1 MKRIFYK
8 CLASAVL
15 IAGSGVA
22 IGAALPASE
31 PREASETRSGDEQEL
46 IADSPKVKGESVID
60 GRDLYLKFTITTPTE
75 CRNAEW
81 DYFDIEHIDKLVL
94 FREAENWW
102 DDGIEVNV
110 WTEVQPGTEYVYED
124 REQSLNK
131 GKEYTYFA
139 VAYIGERAGSNG
151 YAYVTLGI
159 TPVTPDYPVLE
170 PTGIGTPVTVTYSC
184 PELLYQKDYWS
195 DPEPMPEGI
204 TYDAITLTRSS
215 NGEEVVIDK
224 HDNPQPGEQ
233 FVYVDNDAPDGTVVY
248 KVKTSTFAGE
258 SSDATSR
265 IFLGYDY
272 PGAPTELKA
281 IEQDGKVVVS
291 WEAPKKGY
299 NDGVLDPETLRY
311 SVYRKT
317 GDYDYN
323 PKLLADN
330 LTECTYTD
338 DLADLTE
345 ETVVNYRVVPY
356 NNVETPSG
364 TYNYAETYS
373 GLIVGPPVSLPF
385 VETFNSGNKFN
396 KSFDKRWD
404 SNFSYYSFSD
414 YYIRNG
420 EMSITVGDN
429 TLSFSAGVDGGSSE
443 DENGADGFFYVSPA
457 TYYNNTD
464 NGYLTSGNI
473 SLAEVVN
480 PIASFYYMPINN
492 STGKIALEIYTGQ
505 SDDEGNPI
513 WNEVGSV
520 ICDDPELGDDEMTT
534 ELKWKK
540 VSFPMNDYIGVAKAK
555 IRLNFVYTDP
565 NLNRYPM
572 PLDNVA
578 VDDYPG
584 ATDFAVVRN
593 DVDGNLE
600 LSWSL
605 PQSAGAK
612 SPTFNIYLNGEL
624 LASTSETSYTF
635 VNPQQGEKY
644 TFSVETVYPDG
655 VVAPNTDEISYM
667 IDLTSFTVDGVT
679 YTVEEEGAVRAYSF
693 SSEADIVTIPASVE
707 YKGREFEV
715 VDMMVELFKGN
726 RQLSSVNIEAP
737 LSVLPVGTFYGC
749 VSLTDVMLP
758 ATIEE
763 IGSRAFFG
771 CAKLESIDLP
781 SGVKSIGE
789 SAFEHAG
796 LKSILFGDNL
806 TEIETSAFRYC
817 ESLESVTF
825 STMLPPEVGSNA
837 FEGVASPCVGICPA
851 GSEDA
856 YKAVENLKP
865 LTFGQSGVE
874 TLESFDGA
882 SDIQYFTTS
891 GVKVDNPIRGG
902 VTIVRAVYPDGSVKT
917 SKLILK

>member
-1 MKRIFYK
+1 MKRIFYNS
-8 CLASAVL
+8 LASAAL
-15 IAGSGVA
+15 IAGAGAA
-22 IGAALPASE
+22 IGAALPVSV
-31 PREASETRSGDEQEL
+31 PRAASETRSDDEMVL
-46 IADSPKVKGESVID
+46 IADSPKVNGESVID
-60 GRDLYLKFTITTPTE
+60 GKDLYLKFTITTPTE
-75 CRNAEW
+75 CRNSDW

-94 FREAENWW
+94 YREAENWW

-124 REQSLNK
+124 RDESLKK
-131 GKEYTYFA
+131 GAEYTYYA
-139 VAYIGERAGSNG
+139 VAYIGEKAGSNG

-170 PTGIGTPVTVTYSC
+170 PTGIGAPVTVTYTC

-215 NGEEVVIDK
+215 NGEEVVVDR

-233 FVYVDNDAPDGTVVY
+233 FVYVDTDAPDGTVVY
-248 KVKTSTFAGE
+248 RVKTSTFAGE
-258 SSDATSR
+258 SGDATSR

-272 PGAPTELKA
+272 PAAPSGLKA
-281 IEQDGKVVVS
+281 TEQDGKVVVT
-291 WEAPKKGY
+291 WEAPQKGY
-299 NDGVLDPETLRY
+299 NGGVLNPETLRY
-311 SVYRKT
+311 SIYRKN

-330 LTECTYTD
+330 IAECSYTD

-356 NNVETPSG
+356 NDVEAPSG
-364 TYNYAETYS
+364 TYNYAETSS
-373 GLIVGPPVSLPF
+373 GLIVGPPAPLPF
-385 VETFNSGNKFN
+385 VETFNNGNKFN

-420 EMSITVGDN
+420 EMNITVGDN
-429 TLSFSAGVDGGSSE
+429 TLSFSAGVDGGSE
-443 DENGADGFFYVSPA
+443 QDENGADGFFYVSPA

-464 NGYLTSGNI
+464 NGFLTSGNI
-473 SLAEVVN
+473 SLADVEN

-492 STGKIALEIYTGQ
+492 STGRIALEIYTGQ

-513 WNEVGSV
+513 WREVGSV
-520 ICDDPELGDDEMTT
+520 SCDDTELGDDEETT

-540 VSFPMNDYIGVAKAK
+540 VSFPMGDYVGVAKAK

-565 NLNRYPM
+565 ILNRYPM

-584 ATDFAVVRN
+584 AANFAVARN
-593 DVDGNLE
+593 DLSGDLD
-600 LSWSL
+600 LSWTL
-605 PQSAGAK
+605 PQSAGSK
-612 SPTFNIYLNGEL
+612 TPTFNIYLNGEL
-624 LASTSETSYTF
+624 LGSTTETSYTF
-635 VNPQQGEKY
+635 ANPQQGVKY
-644 TFSVETVYPDG
+644 AFSVETVYPDG
-655 VVAPNTDEISYM
+655 VVAPMTDEISYM
-667 IDLTSFTVDGVT
+667 IDLTSFTVDGIT
-679 YTVEEEGAVRAYSF
+679 YTVEDDGEVRAYSF
-693 SSEADIVTIPASVE
+693 SSDVETVTIPASVK
-707 YKGREFEV
+707 YQDREFEV

-737 LSVLPVGTFYGC
+737 LSVIPEGTFYGC
-749 VSLTDVMLP
+749 VSLTDVKLP
-758 ATIEE
+758 ASIEE
-763 IGSRAFFG
+763 IDSRAFFG

-781 SGVKSIGE
+781 SGIKSIEE

-817 ESLESVTF
+817 EAMESVTF
-825 STMLPPEVGSNA
+825 STVLPPEVGSNA
-837 FEGVASPCVGICPA
+837 FEGVASPCMGICPA

-865 LTFGQSGVE
+865 LTFGQTGVV
-874 TLESFDGA
+874 TLESLDGA

-891 GVKVDNPIRGG
+891 GVRVDNPVSGG